1 MLVIPAIDLR
11 DGRVVRL
18 RQGDFAQSREF
29 ALDPLALAGDYAQA
43 GATWL
48 HVVDLDGAR
57 AGTPRQLDL
66 IGRLAQSG
74 LRVQAG
80 GGVRDLDDVQR
91 LFEAGVARVV
101 IGSLAAREPN
111 TVAAWLDRFGAARL
125 CVALDLRLGGDG
137 HWYPAL
143 DAWQTESRIDFTH
156 LLERLLAAGLQHVL
170 CTDIEHDGMRAGPN
184 LTLYRLLAARWPQI
198 AWIASGGVRDR
209 ADVEALAGTGVAAC
223 VAGTALLEGSL
234 SLEELRA
241 CQPVA

>member
-29 ALDPLALAGDYAQA
+29 ARDPLALAGDYAQA
-43 GATWL
+43 GASWL

-57 AGTPRQLDL
+57 AGTPRQIEL
-66 IGRLAQSG
+66 IGQLAQTT
-74 LRVQAG
+74 LHVQAG

-91 LFEAGVARVV
+91 LFDVGVARVV

-111 TVAAWLDRFGAARL
+111 TVAAWLERFGATRL
-125 CVALDLRLGGDG
+125 CIALDLRLGGDG

-143 DAWQTESRIDFTH
+143 DAWQTESRIDFAS
-156 LLERLLAAGLQHVL
+156 LLERLLGAGLQHVL

-223 VAGTALLEGSL
+223 VTGTALLEGT
-234 SLEELRA
+234 LELAQLRA
-241 CQPVA
+241 ADTA